1 MNKQT
6 INHTIL
12 ELLKELK
19 YLSGELK
26 NDSTNTSQLE
36 LDLMKEKIRRI
47 YEDLDDINFGK
58 QIDKEKEVE
67 PITPPVPQENIDD
80 VEDQEPEETPEVVF
94 EIEEEVQKEA
104 ETSSQEKIEEETL
117 VSPKAEK
124 TLDLFE
130 EPTRKEETNDY
141 KSVGEKIAEEKP
153 VESIGETIQSKKIV
167 TLKLAIGINEKFFF
181 LNELFE
187 GKMNEY
193 NEAIELLDQ
202 KESFR
207 DAMENLVL
215 LKEDKIW
222 DEEGE
227 AFVQLKGFLERKFN

>member
-1 MNKQT
+1 MNNKT
-6 INHTIL
+6 VNHKIL

-26 NDSTNTSQLE
+26 NDSTSTSQLE
-36 LDLMKEKIRRI
+36 LDLMKAKIRRI
-47 YEDLDDINFGK
+47 YEDLGDINFSK
-58 QIDKEKEVE
+58 QVDIEKEVE
-67 PITPPVPQENIDD
+67 PITPPIPQENIDD
-80 VEDQEPEETPEVVF
+80 VEDQKPKETPDVVF
-94 EIEEEVQKEA
+94 EIEEEALEEVEI
-104 ETSSQEKIEEETL
+104 SSQEEIEEEPL
-117 VSPKAEK
+117 LSPKVEQ

-130 EPTRKEETNDY
+130 EPVSKEEANDY
-141 KSVGEKIAEEKP
+141 KPVGEKIAEEKP

-167 TLKLAIGINEKFFF
+167 NLKLAIGINEKFFF

-193 NEAIELLDQ
+193 NEAIEQLDQ
-202 KESFR
+202 KETFKE
-207 DAMENLVL
+207 AKEFLEL
-215 LKEDKIW
+215 LKEDKSW